1 VESRPT
7 LEEGDRVQQSGRR
20 APTTAS
26 TPARA
31 AIPALL
37 LVGVLLV
44 ALNLRGPLVAIAPV
58 VDDLRRDLA
67 VGAGTIGLLTSIPV
81 LCFGLAA
88 PLASLLIARTG
99 VHRAVLVS
107 MGGVLLGTLLRSTG
121 SPATAIAGTVVIG
134 LGITVGNVVVPVVI
148 GRDFPGATNV
158 VMAAYTAALNLGST
172 VTSALTAPLADLIG
186 WRAAL
191 AGWGLL
197 VAVAGVVWT
206 AALRRHVAR
215 TEAAA
220 AAAEEAG
227 EVAPTPPAAAP
238 AGPPWRRPV
247 AWGLLIAFTGQAFS
261 YYGIT
266 AWLPS
271 LLADEQGLSRSA
283 AGVSS
288 SLFQLLAIVGAFAV
302 PALVAWW
309 GRPSLVLLAVTGLWA
324 TLPLGLL
331 FAPSLWPLWCSLAG
345 AAQGG
350 GITIIFIAI
359 VRRSRDLTENRRMS
373 AMVQGGGYTVAATGP
388 LVIGALHDASGG
400 WTAPLLVILGA
411 VAVMAVAGTPAAGG
425 RPAAGPAD
433 VEGPAVVPSGRGS
446 HG

>member
-1 VESRPT
+1 M
-7 LEEGDRVQQSGRR
+7 
-20 APTTAS
+20 
-26 TPARA
+26 PATA

-44 ALNLRGPLVAIAPV
+44 ALNMRGPLVAIAPV
-58 VDDLRRDLA
+58 VDDLRRDLH

-88 PLASLLIARTG
+88 PVASLLIARTG

-172 VTSALTAPLADLIG
+172 LTSALTAPLADLIG
-186 WRAAL
+186 WQAAL
-191 AGWGLL
+191 ASWGVL
-197 VAVAGVVWT
+197 VALAGVVWT

-215 TEAAA
+215 TEATA

-227 EVAPTPPAAAP
+227 DVAPAPPAAAP
-238 AGPPWRRPV
+238 AGPPWRRPL
-247 AWGLLIAFTGQAFS
+247 AWGLLIAFSGQAFS

-266 AWLPS
+266 AWLPT

-288 SLFQLLAIVGAFAV
+288 SLFQLLAIVGAFSV

-359 VRRSRDLTENRRMS
+359 IRRSRDLTENRRMS
-373 AMVQGGGYTVAATGP
+373 ALVQGGGYTVAATGP

-400 WTAPLLVILGA
+400 WTVPLLVILGA
-411 VAVMAVAGTPAAGG
+411 VAVMAVAGAPAAGG

-433 VEGPAVVPSGRGS
+433 VGGPAVVPSERGS